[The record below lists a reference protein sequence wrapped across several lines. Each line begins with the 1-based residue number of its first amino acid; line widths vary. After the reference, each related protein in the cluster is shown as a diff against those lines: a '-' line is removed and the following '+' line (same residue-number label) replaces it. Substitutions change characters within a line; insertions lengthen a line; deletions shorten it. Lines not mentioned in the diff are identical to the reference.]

1 MKRATLRLAALALLL
16 GSAAQA
22 RAGKLYLDDG
32 DRRIMYEVDTATAT
46 VVNSWTAAVASRSYP
61 IAVSG
66 DIRTTGYASGET
78 GALYNLSGVYQ
89 GTNYSLPS
97 TPDTFSDGTTDGT
110 YNYAVSWYNGDVYRF
125 SRTWTNPTRLFTA
138 GKAEGGITYDSS
150 NNSLWLSA
158 DRASGISDW
167 TLAGTL
173 LTSFNTPQDGI
184 QDWDLALDPAD
195 GTLWIGTESTTSL
208 YHYAK
213 NGSYL
218 GMETVSGL
226 NKASFFF
233 SGEFNLAPT
242 PEPSTLALLGVG
254 AVGLIGWAWRQR
266 LIRKNIS
273 SSRGVFR

>member
-1 MKRATLRLAALALLL
+1 MKEMNHETCDSETGGMALLL
-16 GSAAQA
+16 GSTAQA

-158 DRASGISDW
+158 DRAWGSRTGH
-167 TLAGTL
+167 L
-173 LTSFNTPQDGI
+173 LERCLLPSTP
-184 QDWDLALDPAD
+184 LR
-195 GTLWIGTESTTSL
+195 TESRIGTWHWIPPTAHYGLGPRAPPVFIITPRMGPTS
-208 YHYAK
+208 
-213 NGSYL
+213 
-218 GMETVSGL
+218 
-226 NKASFFF
+226 
-233 SGEFNLAPT
+233 
-242 PEPSTLALLGVG
+242 
-254 AVGLIGWAWRQR
+254 AWRP
-266 LIRKNIS
+266 S
-273 SSRGVFR
+273 AD